1 SPLSV
6 LTFTHKFQLLTKEKE
21 AKRKSYNNNNHS
33 FLEITNLKEG
43 GRMYFK
49 FSHTTTFGVGKR
61 DCVVFL

>member
-1 SPLSV
+1 KSPLSV

-43 GRMYFK
+43 GRMCRFV
-49 FSHTTTFGVGKR
+49 TFARPGRAG
-61 DCVVFL
+61 FLC